1 MLTPE
6 TAQRCPPSSGGSYSQ
21 MEALVLEPSSC
32 LSREP
37 LGGCPRNP
45 QSGLWRNHQKLF
57 LGKKK
62 SNRQTCKRHQLT
74 GSTCHLL
81 HRTALRTGQARRAPW
96 PPHRPPPLHGAEVG
110 AARPPPPLHGAED
123 GAARANS
130 GDRPGEHPGPHPAL
144 HALSAAAGLRLP
156 EKSHL
161 PLPPAWALRG
171 APNKGPANF
180 KAPLPLLRR
189 CLRF

>member
-96 PPHRPPPLHGAEVG
+96 PPHRPPPLHGAE
-110 AARPPPPLHGAED
+110 D

-130 GDRPGEHPGPHPAL
+130 GDRPGEHPGPHTALYHHTALRTGQARRAPRPA
-144 HALSAAAGLRLP
+144 HR
-156 EKSHL
+156 
-161 PLPPAWALRG
+161 PLPSHSAEDGTGQESTLAPTPPSTIALR
-171 APNKGPANF
+171 
-180 KAPLPLLRR
+180 
-189 CLRF
+189 

>member
-62 SNRQTCKRHQLT
+62 SNRQTCKRHQPT

-81 HRTALRTGQARRAPW
+81 HRMALRTGQARRAPW
-96 PPHRPPPLHGAEVG
+96 PPHCPPPLHGAEVG

-123 GAARANS
+123 WGDPGRLGGQAGRA
-130 GDRPGEHPGPHPAL
+130 PWPA
-144 HALSAAAGLRLP
+144 HR
-156 EKSHL
+156 
-161 PLPPAWALRG
+161 PLPSHSAEDGTGQESTLARTPPSTRSLQ
-171 APNKGPANF
+171 
-180 KAPLPLLRR
+180 PLG
-189 CLRF
+189 